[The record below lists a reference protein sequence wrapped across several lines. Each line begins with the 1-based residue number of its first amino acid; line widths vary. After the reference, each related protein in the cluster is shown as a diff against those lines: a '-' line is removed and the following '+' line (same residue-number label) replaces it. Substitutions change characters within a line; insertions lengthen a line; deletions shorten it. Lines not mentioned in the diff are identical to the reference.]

1 MYKGTTM
8 RCKFLHVSD
17 VHLGYQQYNLK
28 ERFNDFGRA
37 FEHIVGRAIAERV
50 DFVLLAGDLFNRR
63 SVDALT
69 LLQAVVSLGRLK
81 EARIP
86 VLAVEGNHE
95 MAHYRDI
102 MSWMGFLTD
111 QGYLVTL
118 NPRFDDGQAVLEPW
132 NGAHGAYLDLAIGH
146 GGGSGMVRVYGAGY
160 FGAATKHVVATLTET
175 LAQADHGQVDYVI
188 LMLHAGLDEVLP
200 AYSATVPHSLLVP
213 LHDYVNYLALGH
225 IHKPYTRDEWIFN
238 PGSPET
244 CSVAEAEWPERG
256 YYLVEVDTAS
266 DPAHRAQ
273 LIPNPRRPFVRV
285 WVSVDQC
292 SSPDHLYALVES
304 ELQAAARRPAAPRPR
319 DESAGLPP
327 VVEVVLEGVLPFS
340 GSELDLNRL
349 QTTAQ
354 GVFNALVARVTNRTV
369 PTEFKI
375 RSDEALP
382 RAELERQVFAD
393 LIERDTRYR
402 PVAAQWAE
410 LAVEIKRMVI
420 EELSPDGIIE
430 HLRRQTT
437 VIQPSA

>member
-1 MYKGTTM
+1 M

-37 FEHIVGRAIAERV
+37 FEHIVERAIAERV

-81 EARIP
+81 DAHIP

-95 MAHYRDI
+95 LAHYGDRL
-102 MSWMGFLTD
+102 SWMGFLTD

-118 NPRFDDGQAVLEPW
+118 NPRFEDGQAVLEPW
-132 NGAHGAYLDLAIGH
+132 NGTQGTYLDLAIGH
-146 GGGSGMVRVYGAGY
+146 GGDAGTVRVYGAGY

-175 LAQADHGQVDYVI
+175 LAAADHGQVDYVI
-188 LMLHAGLDEVLP
+188 LMLHAGLDDVLP
-200 AYSATVPHSLLVP
+200 AYSATVPHSLLAP

-225 IHKPYTRDEWIFN
+225 IHKPYARDEWIFN

-244 CSVAEAEWPERG
+244 CSVVEAEWSERG
-256 YYLVEVDTAS
+256 YYLVEVDTTT
-266 DPAHRAQ
+266 DPPHRAQ
-273 LIPNPRRPFVRV
+273 LMPNPRRPFVRV

-292 SSPDHLYALVES
+292 SSPDHLYALVEA
-304 ELQAAARRPAAPRPR
+304 ELQAVASRSAGPPPR
-319 DESAGLPP
+319 DEHAGLPP

-340 GSELDLNRL
+340 ASELNINRL
-349 QTTAQ
+349 QATAEST
-354 GVFNALVARVTNRTV
+354 FNALIVRVTNRTV
-369 PTEFKI
+369 PTEFEI

-382 RAELERQVFAD
+382 RAELERQVFTD
-393 LIERDTRYR
+393 LIERDLRYR
-402 PVAAQWAE
+402 PGAAQWAE
-410 LAVEIKRMVI
+410 LAVEIKRMVV
-420 EELSPDGIIE
+420 EESSPDGIIE
-430 HLRRQTT
+430 HLRRQTA